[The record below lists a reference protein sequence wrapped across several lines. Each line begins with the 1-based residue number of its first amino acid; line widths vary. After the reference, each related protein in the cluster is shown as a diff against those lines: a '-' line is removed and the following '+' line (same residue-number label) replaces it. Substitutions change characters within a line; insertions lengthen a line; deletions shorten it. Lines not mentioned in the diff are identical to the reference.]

1 MNYRTLVL
9 NKYNQP
15 INIVG
20 WKEAIILLYKEVAE
34 TVVEWD
40 KSEETYKMLEYDKS
54 VSNGTKKYSWK
65 IPVIIRLLE
74 NKVLPKRKRLRFNRI
89 NLFYRDDFTCQY
101 CGTKFEH
108 GAKGLEIEHVL
119 PQSRGG
125 LTSFENCVAA
135 CRDCN
140 SQKADK
146 TPEEAGMKLLR
157 KPVIPNPVT
166 LMYIKMNRKQGI
178 PESWS
183 RYLFLNTEILS

>member
-1 MNYRTLVL
+1 MNFRTLVL
-9 NKYNQP
+9 NKYHQP

-20 WKEAIILLYKEVAE
+20 WKEAVILLYKEVAE

-40 KSEETYKMLEYDKS
+40 KSDETYKMLEYDKS
-54 VSNGTKKYSWK
+54 VSNGDRSYVYKL
-65 IPVIIRLLE
+65 PVIIRLLD

-101 CGTKFEH
+101 CGAKFDH
-108 GAKGLEIEHVL
+108 GSKGLEVEHVI

-140 SQKADK
+140 SLKANR
-146 TPEEAGMKLLR
+146 TPQEAGMKLMR
-157 KPVIPNPVT
+157 APSIPNPVM
-166 LMYIKMNRKQGI
+166 LMYVKMSRKQGI
-178 PESWS
+178 HESWS
-183 RYLFLNTEILS
+183 RYLFHNTEILS